1 MYVLNLLSLLN
12 GMKQN
17 WSMKHVLHVQNT
29 EVSVFRRLLIYR
41 RQSVVVGGK
50 QICKLAFIL
59 RSSTG
64 FNFGSSLISHLH
76 WWCNQWSILSWNSY
90 SFLCRWYS
98 FVSTISS
105 NSDYTYLQLD
115 ASRVNCNH
123 MFLNSSKCKFML
135 ISRKRNTINN
145 PPTTTINGQI
155 LESVPGF
162 KY

>member
-1 MYVLNLLSLLN
+1 
-12 GMKQN
+12 MKQN

-50 QICKLAFIL
+50 KKYASWH
-59 RSSTG
+59 SSSG
-64 FNFGSSLISHLH
+64 VPQG
-76 WWCNQWSILSWNSY
+76 SILGPLL
-90 SFLCRWYS
+90 FLIYIDDVTNGPFFLGTHIVFYADDILLYR
-98 FVSTISS
+98 TISS

-115 ASRVNCNH
+115 ASRVQDWVNCNH

-145 PPTTTINGQI
+145 PPTTSINGQI
-155 LESVPGF
+155 LESVPRF